1 MNYEIEEFLQ
11 KIFLIQVVAGGL
23 ELLNC
28 GLLVRRLI
36 H

>member
-1 MNYEIEEFLQ
+1 MNYEFEEFLQ
-11 KIFLIQVVAGGL
+11 KIFLIQVVGL
-23 ELLNC
+23 ELLNL